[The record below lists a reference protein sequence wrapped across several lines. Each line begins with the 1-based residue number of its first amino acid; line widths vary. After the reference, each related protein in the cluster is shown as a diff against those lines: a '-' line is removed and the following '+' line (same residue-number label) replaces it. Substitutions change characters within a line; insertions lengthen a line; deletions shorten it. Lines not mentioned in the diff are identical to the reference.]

1 VVLLKIQGL
10 WDVTLCCSANIS
22 QHSEG
27 TIVLQNVGTYWDLF
41 AKPDSVTSQSALTLR
56 PTTST
61 SNLETKY
68 IITCLGVSILS
79 SNMSFQCS
87 LIQRAQDPAAL
98 IYVRSEFLTVVLLKI
113 QGLWAVTRCCSAN
126 ISQHFE
132 GTTVLQ
138 NVGTYLPNE
147 TVSHPRAP

>member
-1 VVLLKIQGL
+1 MTQCSLVHRARDPAALIYVRSEFLTVVLLKIQGL

-61 SNLETKY
+61 
-68 IITCLGVSILS
+68 
-79 SNMSFQCS
+79 
-87 LIQRAQDPAAL
+87 
-98 IYVRSEFLTVVLLKI
+98 
-113 QGLWAVTRCCSAN
+113 
-126 ISQHFE
+126 
-132 GTTVLQ
+132 
-138 NVGTYLPNE
+138 
-147 TVSHPRAP
+147 